1 MRHQCLLPIQV
12 IGLLHYFFKV
22 LVNSGAVQ
30 TCRPSSLSIPVLIVK
45 HLKKKIIGT
54 KILNYKAIY
63 QNQDNN
69 TAINSHEQVFMW
81 TQASTHLSKYQGV

>member
-1 MRHQCLLPIQV
+1 MRHQCLPIQV

-45 HLKKKIIGT
+45 HLKKKIGT
-54 KILNYKAIY
+54 KILNYKAID

-69 TAINSHEQVFMW
+69 TAINSI
-81 TQASTHLSKYQGV
+81 TI